1 MKSLKVA
8 NHNVTLSKRI
18 FRDELRRLCIDKDWY
33 TCGDIVAYDNLF
45 NMLHEDMDDAEIVG
59 ICIDIYDHTDVE
71 RISNED
77 GVSYEDIFDNIVFE
91 VYELVHTFVEVCIK
105 IKAK

>member
-8 NHNVTLSKRI
+8 NRNVTLSKRI
-18 FRDELRRLCIDKDWY
+18 FRDELRTLCINKDWY
-33 TCGDIVAYDNLF
+33 TLGDIKAYDNLF
-45 NMLHEDMDDAEIVG
+45 DMLHEDMDDAEIVG
-59 ICIDIYDHTDVE
+59 ICIDIYGHTDVE
-71 RISNED
+71 RFSKEY
-77 GVSYEDIFDNIVFE
+77 GVSYDDIFDNIVYE